1 MLTCTKGG
9 ELALARRAEERRLE
23 AQLWKGGPRGES
35 IRRTPTQGLD
45 RLQSY
50 RKELEDELEAVVTGW
65 LSLRDSHHHA
75 NQRYRIVPDIH
86 IGLEANRADAL
97 GAGRGVYAWM
107 VVLLL

>member
-1 MLTCTKGG
+1 MASSRWLG
-9 ELALARRAEERRLE
+9 ELRSGAWKPSSGKDAL
-23 AQLWKGGPRGES
+23 GGGGG
-35 IRRTPTQGLD
+35 RTPTQGLD

-65 LSLRDSHHHA
+65 LSLRDFHHHA
-75 NQRYRIVPDIH
+75 NQRYRIVPDIQ

-107 VVLLL
+107 DRMDVLLL